1 MISAVIFDRTVL
13 KQSYVKIVWNLT
25 ALNLIPFVDPSLTTM
40 LPIFIPFDL
49 LSKKYLK
56 LNPQQLHNYQLN

>member
-25 ALNLIPFVDPSLTTM
+25 ALNLIPFVDQSFTTM

-49 LSKKYLK
+49 LSKKK
-56 LNPQQLHNYQLN
+56 EEI